1 MPQKWTLKI
10 EGWPALP
17 VAFYLMKVLGISKSK
32 SPAGLQVELEHL
44 DKSQAGRRHTVSLP
58 LPCRPEG
65 LTAAFLKAAGL
76 DVSIG
81 TVTPADAVGAILKI
95 RLEPAPDGKGYQA
108 VAFEPVRKEPKD
120 EHAPE

>member
-1 MPQKWTLKI
+1 MPRKWTLQI
-10 EGWPALP
+10 EGWPALAA
-17 VAFYLMKVLGISKSK
+17 AFYLMKVLGISKSK
-32 SPAGLQVELEHL
+32 SPAGLLVEPEQL

-65 LTAAFLKAAGL
+65 LTAAFFRAAGL

>member
-1 MPQKWTLKI
+1 MPRKWSFKI
-10 EGWPALP
+10 EDWPALAA
-17 VAFYLMKVLGISKSK
+17 AFYLMKVLGVSKSK
-32 SPAGLQVELEHL
+32 SPAGLLVEPEQL

-65 LTAAFLKAAGL
+65 LTAAFFRAAGL

-81 TVTPADAVGAILKI
+81 TVTPADAIGTILKA
-95 RLEPAPDGKGYQA
+95 RMEPAPDGKGYQA